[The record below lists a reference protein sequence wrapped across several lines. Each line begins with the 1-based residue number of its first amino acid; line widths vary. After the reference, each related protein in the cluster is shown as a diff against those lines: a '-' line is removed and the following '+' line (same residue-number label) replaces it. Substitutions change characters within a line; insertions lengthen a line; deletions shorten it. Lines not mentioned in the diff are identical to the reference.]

1 MGHFFIARNPAPF
14 VSPSLQSERLLSAT
28 HLPAAL
34 EGELGPIRA
43 GRPNPRRLS
52 ILLILW
58 ETVPMATKRT
68 KAEEE
73 QRRSEQLEKKS
84 ERRPEQ
90 ETSNEKVPQD
100 ISRAA

>member
-1 MGHFFIARNPAPF
+1 
-14 VSPSLQSERLLSAT
+14 
-28 HLPAAL
+28 
-34 EGELGPIRA
+34 
-43 GRPNPRRLS
+43 
-52 ILLILW
+52 
-58 ETVPMATKRT
+58 MATKRT

-100 ISRAA
+100 ISRRRVLTAAIGLE